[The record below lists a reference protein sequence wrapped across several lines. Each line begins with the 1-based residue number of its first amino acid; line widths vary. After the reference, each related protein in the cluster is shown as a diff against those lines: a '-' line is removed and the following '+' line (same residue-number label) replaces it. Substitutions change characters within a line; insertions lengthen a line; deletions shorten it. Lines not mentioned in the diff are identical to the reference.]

1 MLKQTGTIY
10 ALLILI
16 VISLTGCELLQPLI
30 DPTEPPTE
38 PDNDWVGS
46 WSLETIDGETLELP
60 FPPPDPNITVSTY
73 RNEWIFRNDGTWSA
87 EILFEL
93 TYTDQG
99 ALSLINGGQMNGT
112 YELSGQ
118 EYKLMLQAGG
128 GFFLETPDEDDTG
141 TWERVD
147 DTLTLH
153 SSDGSV
159 VVFKRI
165 PEAQ

>member
-1 MLKQTGTIY
+1 MLKQNGVVY
-10 ALLILI
+10 ALLILM

-30 DPTEPPTE
+30 EPTELTE
-38 PDNDWVGS
+38 PGNEWVGS
-46 WSLETIDGETLELP
+46 WSLETIDGEQLELP

-87 EILFEL
+87 EILFEF
-93 TYTDQG
+93 TYTDQD
-99 ALSLINGGQMNGT
+99 ALSLINGGQMSGT

-118 EYKLMLQAGG
+118 EYKLMLQEGG
-128 GFFLETPDEDDTG
+128 GFFLETPDEADTG
-141 TWERVD
+141 TWQRVD

-159 VVFKRI
+159 VVLKSI
-165 PEAQ
+165 PESQ